1 MGVDARRAREWRDSS
16 FCLLLVAVMVWWLLT
31 NMPGDSFRG
40 ELPPADDALTSLA
53 VELRQDVAYLAEEI
67 GERNIQNRPHELS
80 AAADHIE
87 SEFAAAGYAVNSQEY
102 EVDGCRCR
110 NLEAEIRG
118 SSLPEEIV
126 IIGAH
131 YDTVVGTPGAN
142 DNTSGVAA
150 MLALARRFSGRTSD
164 RTLRFVAFVNEEKP
178 YAHTDTMGSRV
189 YSRRCAE
196 RAEKVTAML
205 SLETIGYYD
214 DTPGSQRYPRP
225 FGLLYPSEGNFIT
238 FVGNI
243 KSRRL
248 VRQVVAAFRRNEKF
262 PSEGAALPAAVY
274 GVGFSDH
281 WSFWQEGYPAV
292 MVTDT
297 AMFRYPHY
305 HQPEDT
311 IDKIDFDR
319 LARVVRG
326 LERVVT
332 VLARE

>member
-1 MGVDARRAREWRDSS
+1 MP
-16 FCLLLVAVMVWWLLT
+16 WWFPT
-31 NMPGDSFRG
+31 NMPGRSFRG
-40 ELPPADDALTSLA
+40 ELPVADDALKSLA
-53 VELRQDVAYLAEEI
+53 VELRRDVATLAEEI
-67 GERNIQNRPHELS
+67 GERNIRNRPHELS

-87 SEFAAAGYAVNSQEY
+87 CEFAAAGYAVNPQEY
-102 EVDGCRCR
+102 EVNGCNCR
-110 NLEAEIRG
+110 NLEVEIRG
-118 SSLPEEIV
+118 SVRPEEIV
-126 IIGAH
+126 LVGAH

-150 MLALARRFSGRTSD
+150 TLALARRFSGGTFD

-196 RAEKVTAML
+196 RAEKVVAML

-214 DTPGSQRYPRP
+214 DAPGSQKYPQP
-225 FGLLYPSEGNFIT
+225 FGLLYPSEANFIA

-248 VRQVVAAFRRNEKF
+248 VLQAIRAFRQEEKF
-262 PSEGAALPAAVY
+262 PSEGAALPGAVY

-319 LARVVRG
+319 LSRVVRG
-326 LERVVT
+326 LGKVVGA
-332 VLARE
+332 LACV